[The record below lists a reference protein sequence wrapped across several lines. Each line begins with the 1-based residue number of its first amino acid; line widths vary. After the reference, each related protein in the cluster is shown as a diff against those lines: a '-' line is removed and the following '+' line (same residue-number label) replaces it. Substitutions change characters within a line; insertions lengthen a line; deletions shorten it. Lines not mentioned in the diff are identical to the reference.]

1 MIKHDKH
8 DNHEITKHDKH
19 YNHEITKHDKHDSY
33 VMINGR
39 IIIWQL

>member
-8 DNHEITKHDKH
+8 HNHEITK
-19 YNHEITKHDKHDSY
+19 YDKHDSY

-39 IIIWQL
+39 IIIGQL

>member
-19 YNHEITKHDKHDSY
+19 YNNEITKYDKHDSY

>member
-8 DNHEITKHDKH
+8 DNHEITK
-19 YNHEITKHDKHDSY
+19 YDKHDSY

>member
-19 YNHEITKHDKHDSY
+19 YNHEITKYDKHDSY